1 MKMQPGSE
9 GHWIRIGDVASG
21 PKDRVM
27 RAQHRSAGRAADL
40 GTNRRFIVEPLGGD
54 NLEGGK

>member
-40 GTNRRFIVEPLGGD
+40 GTNRRFIVEPLGG
-54 NLEGGK
+54 ER